1 MKCLMPK
8 WSVDDMAVDE
18 MLFCEMVVD
27 KEIGWGWFKYFYL
40 NVWFQGLA
48 SFKDFLFVQM
58 IFQNRFELKKAAEM
72 SKEGGIIHCDNDI
85 LLNLFFPKPFQAF
98 SFHLIAF

>member
-27 KEIGWGWFKYFYL
+27 KEIGWG
-40 NVWFQGLA
+40 
-48 SFKDFLFVQM
+48 
-58 IFQNRFELKKAAEM
+58 
-72 SKEGGIIHCDNDI
+72 
-85 LLNLFFPKPFQAF
+85 
-98 SFHLIAF
+98 